1 MTDPLLT
8 PTAEQLDA
16 AHALM
21 LSPTMS
27 RLAALAHGMAEDFTG
42 PDAMRTALISC
53 AVEVIRSI
61 DRGAIHCDESADRAM
76 VHGLLV
82 AALEIANPGGLV
94 RGSVE
99 FTGRVQ

>member
-21 LSPTMS
+21 LSPTMGN
-27 RLAALAHGMAEDFTG
+27 LARLAHGMADDFQG
-42 PDAMRTALISC
+42 PGAMKTALITC
-53 AVEVIRSI
+53 AVEVVRSI
-61 DRGAIHCDESADRAM
+61 DAGRIHCDESADRAM
-76 VHGLLV
+76 LHGLLV
-82 AALEIANPGGLV
+82 AALEVANPGGLV

-99 FTGRVQ
+99 MTATVQ